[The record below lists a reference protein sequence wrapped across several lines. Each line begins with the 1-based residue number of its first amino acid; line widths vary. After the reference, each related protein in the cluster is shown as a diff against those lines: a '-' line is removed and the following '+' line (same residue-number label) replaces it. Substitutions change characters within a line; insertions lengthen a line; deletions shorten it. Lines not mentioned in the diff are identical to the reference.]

1 MYVIL
6 LFLGTRNAKQDAIL
20 VDLPNIIFFYVI
32 KAESCIFQKSEFF
45 TLLFENNTNK

>member
-20 VDLPNIIFFYVI
+20 VDLPNIIYFYFI
-32 KAESCIFQKSEFF
+32 KIDLIILKF
-45 TLLFENNTNK
+45 N